1 MSNDSWA
8 GATYSPYCLCYCLLE
23 SKAKKK
29 TKKTTKKQKPGR
41 PCTGHLLGTEVYCR
55 MPGVLWEG
63 CGGLAGC
70 SDMECTC
77 QD

>member
-1 MSNDSWA
+1 MILGQVLPIPHIVFVIA
-8 GATYSPYCLCYCLLE
+8 FL
-23 SKAKKK
+23 KAKQKKK